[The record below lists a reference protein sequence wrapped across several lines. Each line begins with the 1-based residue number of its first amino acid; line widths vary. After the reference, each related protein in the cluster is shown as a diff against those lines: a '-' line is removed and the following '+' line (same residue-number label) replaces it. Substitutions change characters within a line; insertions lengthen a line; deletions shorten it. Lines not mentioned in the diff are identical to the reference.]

1 MTRGRLQQASVAW
14 VLFWGAIALDSAM
27 TYRRSVEAVERAEEA
42 DPYLEM
48 YDGPPPQDGRVTR
61 GLFWQ
66 SPTLVRLRQLAR
78 RTAWWKDKA
87 PWIALAGP
95 PVFFAL
101 WRRLR
106 GPKPA

>member
-1 MTRGRLQQASVAW
+1 MTRARMQQASVLW
-14 VLFWGAIALDSAM
+14 VLFWGAVALDSAM
-27 TYRRSVEAVERAEEA
+27 THRRSVEAVEKAEEA
-42 DPYLEM
+42 DPYVEL
-48 YDGPPPQDGRVTR
+48 YDGPPKPDSRVSR

-66 SPTLVRLRQLAR
+66 PPTLPHLRQLAR
-78 RTAWWKDKA
+78 RTALLKDSA

-106 GPKPA
+106 DYRAA